1 MFVEYFDDGEASEPW
16 TIAAFDP
23 VNAPY
28 YEYVETVGATLKK
41 SEEFSWQVSSQID
54 SCPMFG
60 NLKGET

>member
-1 MFVEYFDDGEASEPW
+1 MFVEYFDDGETSEPW

-41 SEEFSWQVSSQID
+41 SE
-54 SCPMFG
+54 
-60 NLKGET
+60 

>member
-1 MFVEYFDDGEASEPW
+1 MFVEYFDDGETSEPW

-41 SEEFSWQVSSQID
+41 SEEFSWQVSS
-54 SCPMFG
+54 
-60 NLKGET
+60 